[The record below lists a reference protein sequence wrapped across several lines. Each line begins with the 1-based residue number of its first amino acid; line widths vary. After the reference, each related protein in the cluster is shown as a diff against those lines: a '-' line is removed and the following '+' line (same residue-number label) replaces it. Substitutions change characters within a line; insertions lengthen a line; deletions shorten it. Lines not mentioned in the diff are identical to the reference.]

1 LCDKSNQKRSR
12 QEGFLAAQAFALQIS
27 QNRGCNL
34 FAGLPCRPDTL
45 YAKICY
51 ALRPHRPPLFCLMSP
66 EAFLPG
72 KTAITYSKK
81 NRKSKAGKG
90 PTEKRARRMAC
101 SAEAFFCLDFFWCF
115 FVSRQKRTS
124 LRGN

>member
-12 QEGFLAAQAFALQIS
+12 QEGFPAAQAFARQIR

-34 FAGLPCRPDTL
+34 FAGLPCRPETR

-51 ALRPHRPPLFCLMSP
+51 ALPPHGAAIVLADSTRSFP
-66 EAFLPG
+66 AG
-72 KTAITYSKK
+72 KTDGTCSKK

-90 PTEKRARRMAC
+90 PAEKRARRMA
-101 SAEAFFCLDFFWCF
+101 L
-115 FVSRQKRTS
+115 
-124 LRGN
+124 